1 MKTTIDAAGRLVIP
15 RRIRREA
22 GLEAGSE
29 LEIRLE
35 DGHIEIMPAPL
46 EVKLVKKGSL
56 MVAVPA
62 RPVGAL
68 TEADV
73 EQTRHRLRRER
84 GGKR

>member
-1 MKTTIDAAGRLVIP
+1 MIP

-35 DGHIEIMPAPL
+35 DGHIEIAPAPL
-46 EVKLVKKGSL
+46 DVRLVKKGSL
-56 MVAVPA
+56 TVAVPVK
-62 RPVGAL
+62 PVGAL
-68 TEADV
+68 TAEDV

-84 GGKR
+84 GVKR